1 MSTFRGIS
9 ASLTALHANQRAM
22 EVTANNIA
30 NVNTEGYSRQRVN
43 MTEIGGPSVP
53 GLHSQARPVGDG
65 VRIDTVERLR
75 DAFLESRGRVEHG
88 QQAYLRG
95 QQQTLG
101 RIEAVFA
108 EPGDTALQAQ
118 MGEMWNAFADVA
130 NRPDDQAARTSL
142 MARSAG
148 VADTIRNAAGQLDSA
163 WNTAQEQLGALV
175 SEVNATARTVAE
187 LNQAV
192 VANGNDGQPA
202 NDLADKRDLAAMKLV
217 ELTGGTVHERA
228 DGSVD
233 VQVGGSLLV
242 LGSTARQMQEPTGA
256 HNIGDAKLGTLVEV
270 RWDDGNNQKIAT
282 SSGRL
287 GAALETLNSTLPTYS
302 TRLDDVAKD
311 LADTVNAAHA
321 QGQTD
326 AGVRGGTFFGSG
338 SADPVNAANIRMA
351 IGDLKDLA
359 MADYGAAPG
368 AKDGTNADR
377 MADLAKE
384 PNGPDQRYKRLVV
397 DLGVQ
402 TQAANRRVETQDRV
416 VNEVD
421 AQRTGESGVNLD
433 EEMTNLVQFE
443 RGYQAAAKV
452 ISTVD
457 EMLDTLINRM

>member
-1 MSTFRGIS
+1 VSTFRGIS

-43 MTEIGGPSVP
+43 LTEIGGPSVP
-53 GLHSQARPVGDG
+53 GVHFQARPVGDG
-65 VRIDTVERLR
+65 VIIDNVERLR
-75 DAFLESRGRVEHG
+75 DTFLESRGRVEHG
-88 QQAYLRG
+88 QQAYLQG
-95 QQQTLG
+95 TQQTLG
-101 RIEAVFA
+101 RVEAAFA

-118 MGEMWNAFADVA
+118 LGEMWNAFADVA
-130 NRPDDQAARTSL
+130 NKPDDQAARSAL
-142 MARSAG
+142 MVRST
-148 VADTIRNAAGQLDSA
+148 VVTDTIRNAAGQMESV
-163 WNTAQEQLGALV
+163 WNTAHEQLNALV
-175 SEVNATARTVAE
+175 SEVNATAQTVAE
-187 LNQAV
+187 LNQSV
-192 VANGNDGQPA
+192 VANSNIGQPA
-202 NDLADKRDLAAMKLV
+202 NDLADKRDLAVMKLV
-217 ELTGGTVHERA
+217 ELTGGTVNERP

-242 LGSTARQMQEPTGA
+242 MGSTARQMQEPTGA
-256 HNIGDAKLGTLVEV
+256 NTIGDAKLGSLVEV
-270 RWDDGNNQKIAT
+270 RWADGNNPKVAT
-282 SSGRL
+282 SSGKL
-287 GAALETLNSTLPTYS
+287 GAALESMNSTLPTYS
-302 TRLDDVAKD
+302 TRLDGVATD

-326 AGVRGGTFFGSG
+326 AGVRGGTYFGSG
-338 SADPVNAANIRMA
+338 SADPVNASNIRME
-351 IGDLKDLA
+351 ISDLKDLA
-359 MADYGAAPG
+359 MADYGAPPG

-377 MADLAKE
+377 MADLAKQPDG
-384 PNGPDQRYKRLVV
+384 PNQRYKRLVV

-402 TQAANRRVETQDRV
+402 TQATNRRVEIQDGI

-452 ISTVD
+452 ITTID